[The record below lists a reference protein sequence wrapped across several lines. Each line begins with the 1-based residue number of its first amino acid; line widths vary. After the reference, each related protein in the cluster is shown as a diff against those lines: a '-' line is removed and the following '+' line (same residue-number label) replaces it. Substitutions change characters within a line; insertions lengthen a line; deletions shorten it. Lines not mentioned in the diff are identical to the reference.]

1 MKQRENGSGQCYK
14 TVSAFSLFF
23 GQNCYAIAKIARIPD
38 GNILVSD
45 PRETQRIL
53 KKSVRKTFVFSKSA

>member
-1 MKQRENGSGQCYK
+1 MKQRENGSGQFRF
-14 TVSAFSLFF
+14 SSLFWIKTA
-23 GQNCYAIAKIARIPD
+23 NVARIPD

-53 KKSVRKTFVFSKSA
+53 KKECEEDFRFQ